1 MHMADIAVIGAGGWG
16 TALAVMADK
25 YGSRVSLWSP
35 FEEEVTAIRRHD
47 EHKKLL
53 PGVAVPP
60 SIRLTTDI
68 ACAKKADLVVLAVP
82 SFAVRKTAARLA
94 DVIRPGTI
102 IANAGKGLEDT
113 TLKRFSQ
120 VIAEAVP
127 AARVAVLSGPSH
139 AEEVARGVPTTVV
152 SASED
157 AATAEEVQERLMNP
171 SFRIYVNQDVTG
183 VELGGALK
191 NVIALAAGVV
201 DGLDMG
207 DNTKAALMTRGLAEM
222 ARLGVALGAHTDTF
236 AGLAGMGDLIVTCG
250 SMHSRNRRAGI
261 LIGQGIP
268 PEDAV
273 RTVGTVEGYLAARAA
288 WSLAQQAG
296 VDMPITEQ
304 CYRVCYE
311 GQSPKAALY
320 ALMGR
325 PKKHESETGWM
336 G

>member
-1 MHMADIAVIGAGGWG
+1 M
-16 TALAVMADK
+16 
-25 YGSRVSLWSP
+25 
-35 FEEEVTAIRRHD
+35 
-47 EHKKLL
+47 
-53 PGVAVPP
+53 
-60 SIRLTTDI
+60 
-68 ACAKKADLVVLAVP
+68 VLAVP

-207 DNTKAALMTRGLAEM
+207 DNTKAALMTRGLA
-222 ARLGVALGAHTDTF
+222 
-236 AGLAGMGDLIVTCG
+236 
-250 SMHSRNRRAGI
+250 
-261 LIGQGIP
+261 
-268 PEDAV
+268 
-273 RTVGTVEGYLAARAA
+273 
-288 WSLAQQAG
+288 
-296 VDMPITEQ
+296 
-304 CYRVCYE
+304 
-311 GQSPKAALY
+311 
-320 ALMGR
+320 
-325 PKKHESETGWM
+325 
-336 G
+336 

>member
-25 YGSRVSLWSP
+25 YGNRVSLWSP

-60 SIRLTTDI
+60 SIRL
-68 ACAKKADLVVLAVP
+68 KKADLVVLAVP

-157 AATAEEVQERLMNP
+157 VATAEEVQERLMNP